1 MIHGRE
7 HAHRVHSALVTR
19 PVPRF
24 LVQPEPVLHDA
35 VQIASRHIRPL
46 VGPVEVG
53 LKPEPVHVTGHDLE
67 AEPGRGKAGEPSLP
81 VVTRMGGGAMGR
93 RSAEVNA
100 AGTAAAGRA
109 ADAVAG
115 TLEGRWGAVDLRSG
129 LLEEMATV
137 GDVVDVR

>member
-1 MIHGRE
+1 VIHGRE
-7 HAHRVHSALVTR
+7 HVHRVHSALVTR

-100 AGTAAAGRA
+100 AGGKARVSNFFGRWHGRA
-109 ADAVAG
+109 RG
-115 TLEGRWGAVDLRSG
+115 EIW
-129 LLEEMATV
+129 
-137 GDVVDVR
+137 

>member
-7 HAHRVHSALVTR
+7 HVHRVHSALVTR

-100 AGTAAAGRA
+100 AGGKEREFPHFFGRWHGRA
-109 ADAVAG
+109 RG
-115 TLEGRWGAVDLRSG
+115 EIW
-129 LLEEMATV
+129 
-137 GDVVDVR
+137 